1 MQILTCLTVLCY
13 IVLPHA
19 DSAEANVEI
28 QTRQVKASLTL
39 WHACQVAPGKEAAAE
54 APDAELKPQNNTER
68 DINLNLAVA
77 LRMIE
82 ERG

>member
-1 MQILTCLTVLCY
+1 MQILVSLIALCC
-13 IVLPHA
+13 IVLQYA
-19 DSAEANVEI
+19 DSAQALLQI
-28 QTRQVKASLTL
+28 QTWKVQASLTPC
-39 WHACQVAPGKEAAAE
+39 HACQVAPGKEAAAE
-54 APDAELKPQNNTER
+54 AADAELKPQNGTER

>member
-1 MQILTCLTVLCY
+1 M
-13 IVLPHA
+13 
-19 DSAEANVEI
+19 
-28 QTRQVKASLTL
+28 
-39 WHACQVAPGKEAAAE
+39 E